1 MADAATVRR
10 LAAGAAAG
18 RGDSR
23 GGDHI
28 AFELADGGRLV
39 WTFMRRVREEGARS
53 RPEVVAIH
61 CQVER
66 KEMLVEAAPDRYFDD
81 DHYRGFP
88 AVMVRLAAIDDDE
101 LAAMLQAPGGFLQGA
116 EEEVVETQVE
126 PDRLGLEIFAA
137 RNDVR

>member
-1 MADAATVRR
+1 MADQETVRR
-10 LAAGAAAG
+10 LAMALPQVV
-18 RGDSR
+18 DISK

-39 WTFMRRVREEGARS
+39 WTFLRRVHPKKARVPD
-53 RPEVVAIH
+53 PEVVAIH

-101 LAAMLQAPGGFLQGA
+101 LAAMLQAAWRLSA
-116 EEEVVETQVE
+116 EAPKKKTR
-126 PDRLGLEIFAA
+126 PKR
-137 RNDVR
+137 RP